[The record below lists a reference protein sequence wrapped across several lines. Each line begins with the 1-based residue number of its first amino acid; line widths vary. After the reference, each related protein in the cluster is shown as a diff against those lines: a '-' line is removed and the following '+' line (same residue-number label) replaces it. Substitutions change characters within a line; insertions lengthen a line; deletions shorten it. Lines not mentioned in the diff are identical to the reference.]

1 MSKFLR
7 YRRSSTLSRLISNMR
22 TTGENVTG
30 HAEVL
35 LAQKQVKE
43 HKDALKSWRKELAS
57 AIQSYEEVQ
66 HRLKRLYA
74 RKTHIY
80 QDQKRDLTILQ
91 AINDEEESLLFEEQK
106 SVSLVEECKQKERE
120 TFEAL
125 SDAIQDSHEKER
137 AQSERMK
144 YFTRIGSLLG
154 AFFGFLG
161 SNFFIRR
168 EIRQYNLQQSQKLLQ
183 LEELLT
189 DEEDWHKDQVTVNT
203 INSIQEQISS
213 IKQSVNDIS
222 RKVDALDQHSRRA
235 LPETGSIGHSI
246 ETESI
251 GATTAR
257 NLQGPSDSI
266 VLGGVVS
273 YVLFVTLLVLL

>member
-7 YRRSSTLSRLISNMR
+7 RYSTLSRLISNVR
-22 TTGENVTG
+22 TTGENITG

-35 LAQKQVKE
+35 LAQKHVKE
-43 HKDALKSWRKELAS
+43 HKDALKAWRNELAL

-66 HRLKRLYA
+66 HQLKRLYT

-80 QDQKRDLTILQ
+80 QDQKRDLAILQ
-91 AINDEEESLLFEEQK
+91 AINDEEESLLFKEQE
-106 SVSLVEECKQKERE
+106 SVAHVEECKQKERE

-144 YFTRIGSLLG
+144 YYTRIGSLLG

-168 EIRQYNLQQSQKLLQ
+168 EIRQYNLQQSQRLSQ
-183 LEELLT
+183 VEELLT
-189 DEEDWHKDQVTVNT
+189 DDEDRHKDQTSVNT
-203 INSIQEQISS
+203 INSIQEQIAS
-213 IKQSVNDIS
+213 IKESVDNIS
-222 RKVDALDQHSRRA
+222 KKVNVLDEHSKQV
-235 LPETGSIGHSI
+235 LPETESTSTK
-246 ETESI
+246 TEMESVS
-251 GATTAR
+251 TTTVQ
-257 NLQGPSDSI
+257 NLPGPGDSI
-266 VLGGVVS
+266 VLGGVIS
-273 YVLFVTLLVLL
+273 YALFVTLLLLL